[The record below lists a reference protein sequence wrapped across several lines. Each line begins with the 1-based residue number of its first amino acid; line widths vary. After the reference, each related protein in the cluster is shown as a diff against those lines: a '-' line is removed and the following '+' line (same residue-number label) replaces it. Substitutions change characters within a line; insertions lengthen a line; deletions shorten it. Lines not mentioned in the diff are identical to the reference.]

1 MYINIIMKCK
11 WPLNHLSISSTG
23 VYRPCCAWQE
33 SEGQPLVA
41 TNTLQDYLNSNFYKD
56 IINDLSNGRFAKGCE
71 ECVLDEQAGVDGMV
85 HSGNFRYPDKT
96 EFSVYDME
104 IKFGNICNAG
114 CIMCSAYNSSLIEE
128 ENKKNSE
135 LLKYRRNFTSPTGN
149 WFEDPEKFEE
159 IAILASQ
166 CKKIR
171 FTGGEPTVR
180 GLVDDFLAI
189 VAKHSTK
196 PLIQLT
202 SNGSSFGGKLQECLQ
217 QFDKVNMNLSI
228 DGFDKANDF
237 IRWPIKWKKLTKNID
252 KMQSYKNIH
261 CNVETSLQAGS
272 LHKLDK
278 LVEFC
283 NERNLDWNP
292 CSVYSPEYLQP
303 FLANEEIIEKAM
315 SLGNKKVNKLLV
327 YNSGKQ
333 KKEILRSKMIRYYD
347 TLSKVRGI
355 DWKECFDV

>member
-1 MYINIIMKCK
+1 
-11 WPLNHLSISSTG
+11 
-23 VYRPCCAWQE
+23 
-33 SEGQPLVA
+33 
-41 TNTLQDYLNSNFYKD
+41 
-56 IINDLSNGRFAKGCE
+56 
-71 ECVLDEQAGVDGMV
+71 
-85 HSGNFRYPDKT
+85 
-96 EFSVYDME
+96 
-104 IKFGNICNAG
+104 
-114 CIMCSAYNSSLIEE
+114 
-128 ENKKNSE
+128 
-135 LLKYRRNFTSPTGN
+135 
-149 WFEDPEKFEE
+149 
-159 IAILASQ
+159 
-166 CKKIR
+166 
-171 FTGGEPTVR
+171 
-180 GLVDDFLAI
+180 
-189 VAKHSTK
+189 
-196 PLIQLT
+196 
-202 SNGSSFGGKLQECLQ
+202 
-217 QFDKVNMNLSI
+217 
-228 DGFDKANDF
+228 
-237 IRWPIKWKKLTKNID
+237 
-252 KMQSYKNIH
+252 MQSYKNIH